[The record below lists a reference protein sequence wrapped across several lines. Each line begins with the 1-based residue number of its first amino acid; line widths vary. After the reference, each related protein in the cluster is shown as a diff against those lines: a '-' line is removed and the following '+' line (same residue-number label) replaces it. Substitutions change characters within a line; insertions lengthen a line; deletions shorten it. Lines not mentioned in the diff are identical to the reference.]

1 MPRTAAA
8 PASTL
13 ADFAIE
19 SAVTERIDT
28 DQVNGI
34 GGAMGGGSVVEG
46 IYIHHAKVGMW
57 FDGPFDGLTVRDN
70 IVVDTIADGINL
82 RKGISRVRAANN
94 FFRNNGDDAMAM
106 WSHYVSGDAAKEA
119 ERTTTTS
126 SITTRSRHRCLPTA
140 SPSTA
145 VVTTR

>member
-1 MPRTAAA
+1 M
-8 PASTL
+8 
-13 ADFAIE
+13 
-19 SAVTERIDT
+19 TERIDT